1 MMEENGSLTGI
12 GNGTVLS
19 PGVPDGQVATIPVT
33 QDTMVTLRQNRKGC
47 YFTRVQVAI
56 FTVAF
61 ALSIILVV
69 LLLTFVRKE
78 QIIHVSSS
86 GALQDCNPKFK
97 YNTSG
102 ISVESDS
109 VQNET
114 RSISAEN
121 LTHIENST
129 DNTTILETVNS
140 TEIIVPEKVYR
151 PWNNIRLPRDIL
163 PEKYDLFLRIDIG
176 NRSFKGSVNITVKTS
191 APKKV
196 LLLHINILWI
206 VKDSV
211 KVRTIDGSKVF
222 AIKEQFQVWTT
233 QFWVIILEEEI
244 SGSGYYVIE
253 IGTFRGTMYTD
264 LRGLYLSSYES
275 SSGTRYLAATQ
286 LQSTDARKVFPCFD
300 EPDMKATFKVSIQHE
315 EGYTALSNMPVESE
329 QYLSTEPGWLRVNY
343 HETPIMSTYLLAIVV
358 SDFTY
363 NEVILPGDYEL
374 RIWSQPNKIN
384 QTLYALDIAVQ
395 LYDYFIKYF
404 QILDVVPKADHVA
417 VPDFSGGAMEN
428 WGLVIYRETA
438 LLFEP
443 DVSSSENQLMVTL
456 IVAHEIAHTWFGNMV
471 TMRWWDDLWLNEGF
485 ASLLMYF
492 AMDHVFP
499 EWEVFTLHVVVKEV
513 FPVMVRDA
521 LTTSHP
527 VSTPILTPDDITQS
541 FDAISYS
548 KGMAVLRM
556 LLGFVGWEEFR
567 TGLQVYVTR
576 YKFKNAVME
585 QLWQTFSEA
594 VGHRFDIGE
603 IMDTWTI
610 QMGYPVVTL
619 TSDGDDYIL
628 EQDRFLLDGN
638 SSMGDPSPFD
648 YKWHIPFT
656 YITEEEQD
664 IHHPKL
670 VWLNMDSAKIPKG
683 ESQWILGNVDY
694 IGFYRVNYELSMWRS
709 LADQLNTDHTVFPE
723 ANRAGLIG
731 DAFNLARAKLLD
743 YEVAFNMTTYLDK
756 EERYVPWEALLESIR
771 FIKGML
777 SKQGAYILL
786 RQYLHDLVAPVFDK
800 VGTSTG
806 GILPEKYLREVIL
819 TTACDVGVPK
829 AIDYAKEKFRQWK
842 EDGVLPPSH
851 FSLTIYSVGVREGS
865 VEEWDHVWNMSLA
878 SNVAAERQMLMEA
891 LAQTQKPWLLWRY
904 ANWIF
909 DETKIKRQD
918 VRLVVSYF
926 AKNPLGRMI
935 ALHLLM
941 NKWEQ
946 LNEQFGGDG
955 FLLRETIAEVT
966 QFVNTEFEL
975 DQLESLFSSKMPTI
989 AFRATRNSLELIR
1002 GNIKWMKA
1010 NYQTIS
1016 DWLRSHVVGML

>member
-1 MMEENGSLTGI
+1 MEENGNLTAI
-12 GNGTVLS
+12 GNGSVLP
-19 PGVPDGQVATIPVT
+19 PGVTDGQVATIPVT

-78 QIIHVSSS
+78 QIIHVSSP
-86 GALQDCNPKFK
+86 GALQTCNQEIN
-97 YNTSG
+97 YTTSS

-114 RSISAEN
+114 SSVSAEN
-121 LTHIENST
+121 LTRVENAT
-129 DNTTILETVNS
+129 DNTTI
-140 TEIIVPEKVYR
+140 PEKVNITEVMVPVRKER
-151 PWNNIRLPRDIL
+151 PWDKIRLPRDIL
-163 PEKYDLFLRIDIG
+163 PERYDIFLRIDLD
-176 NRSFKGSVNITVKTS
+176 NRTFKGNVNITVKTS

-211 KVRTIDGSKVF
+211 KVRSLDGSKMYK
-222 AIKEQFQVWTT
+222 IKLQFQVWKT
-233 QFWVIILEEEI
+233 QFWVIILEEELKL
-244 SGSGYYVIE
+244 SGYYVIE
-253 IGTFRGTMYTD
+253 IGTFKGTMYTD

-275 SSGTRYLAATQ
+275 STGTRYLAATQ

-300 EPDMKATFKVSIQHE
+300 EPDMKATFKLTIQHE

-329 QYLSTEPGWLRVNY
+329 QYLSTEPGWLRVNF

-358 SDFTY
+358 SDFVY
-363 NEVILPGDYEL
+363 KEAILDGNYQL

-384 QTLYALDIAVQ
+384 QTLYALDIGIQ
-395 LYDYFIKYF
+395 LYDYFTNYF
-404 QILDVVPKADHVA
+404 QITDVVPKADHVA

-438 LLFEP
+438 LLFDP

-456 IVAHEIAHTWFGNMV
+456 IIAHEIAHTWFGNMV

-594 VGHRFDIGE
+594 VENKFVIGE
-603 IMDTWTI
+603 IMDTWTR

-619 TSDGDDYIL
+619 RSDGDHYIL
-628 EQDRFLLDGN
+628 DQDRFLLDGN
-638 SSMGDPSPFD
+638 SSMGDPSPYE

-656 YITEEEQD
+656 YVTEAEPD
-664 IHHPKL
+664 INNRKI
-670 VWLNMDSAKIPKG
+670 VWLNMDSARIPKG
-683 ESQWILGNVDY
+683 ENQWILGNVDY

-709 LADQLNTDHTVFPE
+709 LAEQLNEDHTVFAE

-743 YEVAFNMTTYLDK
+743 YDVAFNMTTYLNK
-756 EERYVPWEALLESIR
+756 EERYVPWEAMLESIR

-786 RQYLHDLVAPVFDK
+786 RQYLHDLVAPVYDK
-800 VGTSTG
+800 VGTSPG

-819 TTACDVGVPK
+819 TTACDVGVTK

-842 EDGVLPPSH
+842 EDGVQPPSH

-865 VEEWDHVWNMSLA
+865 VEEWDHVWNRSQV

-946 LNEQFGGDG
+946 LNEQFGADG

-975 DQLESLFSSKMPTI
+975 DQLATLFSAKMPAV
-989 AFRATRNSLELIR
+989 AFRETRNSLELIR

-1016 DWLRSHVVGML
+1016 DWLRLHVVGML